1 MSLGIGEF
9 YPKLN
14 KKGKDEG
21 TATVTSESSMGCSS
35 EKESLTQSYSSSAD
49 NDIEMQTS
57 STGSSANI
65 DGVNQNEAVT
75 DCKSTDH
82 EDKENIAAVPS
93 GSNNAVEE
101 AGPSGSTQGQEAS
114 FSDPKPGS
122 AKSTIDAETDC
133 KSTNHEEKENVPAVP
148 CDTNSAVEEA
158 APSQSMQVQEAS
170 LSDPKPSSSSSTI
183 ADSEA
188 PSCST
193 FNK

>member
-14 KKGKDEG
+14 KKCKDEG
-21 TATVTSESSMGCSS
+21 TATVTAESSMGCSS
-35 EKESLTQSYSSSAD
+35 EKESLTQSCSSSAD

-65 DGVNQNEAVT
+65 DAVNQNEAVT

-93 GSNNAVEE
+93 RSNNAVEE

-114 FSDPKPGS
+114 FSDPKP
-122 AKSTIDAETDC
+122 ARSTIDAETDC

-148 CDTNSAVEEA
+148 CGTNSAVGEA
-158 APSQSMQVQEAS
+158 GPSESMQVQEAR
-170 LSDPKPSSSSSTI
+170 LSNPKPSSSSSTI

-193 FNK
+193 SNK